1 MNAPYQ
7 AFELAFEERAQ
18 YLYARITSKAI
29 TLERSRAYL
38 SEIIDKCR
46 ELGVSRLMVERHIPQ
61 TLSNVEAYRLV
72 TALAEVIP
80 AGLRVAMVDGNSNNR
95 KRLEFGS
102 RAARSQQ
109 LDTDVFGTVEEAEK
123 WLLRD

>member
-7 AFELAFEERAQ
+7 AFELAFEERAN

-29 TLERSRAYL
+29 TLERSQAYL
-38 SEIIDKCR
+38 GEIMDRCR
-46 ELGVSRLMVERHIPQ
+46 ELGISRLIIERHIPQ

-72 TALAEVIP
+72 TVMTSNIP
-80 AGLRVAMVDGNSNNR
+80 AGLRLAMVDGNGNNR
-95 KRLEFGS
+95 KRLEFGT

-109 LDTDVFGTVEEAEK
+109 LDTEVFGTVEEAEK
-123 WLLRD
+123 WLFRD